1 MYCNY
6 LVLQNDKYRA
16 SKNYSTLDSS
26 GTTKEGTEQ
35 ENLDVEDELQL
46 PKVLADEIQN
56 SKDFQPIVDV
66 CCHCTVIM
74 PCIVVLFMSL
84 IIVLFIDQVL

>member
-6 LVLQNDKYRA
+6 LVLRNNKSRA
-16 SKNYSTLDSS
+16 SKNYGTLDSS

-35 ENLDVEDELQL
+35 ENLEVEDELQL
-46 PKVLADEIQN
+46 PKVLADELKN

-66 CCHCTVIM
+66 CCHGTV
-74 PCIVVLFMSL
+74 L
-84 IIVLFIDQVL
+84 

>member
-6 LVLQNDKYRA
+6 LVLQNNKNRA
-16 SKNYSTLDSS
+16 SKNYGILDSS

-35 ENLDVEDELQL
+35 ENLEVEDELQL
-46 PKVLADEIQN
+46 PKVLADELKN

-66 CCHCTVIM
+66 CCHGLYCNA
-74 PCIVVLFMSL
+74 
-84 IIVLFIDQVL
+84 